1 MYFSH
6 RNFQVPFDRRL
17 MDTSMLTKSQV
28 SANNI
33 YISATKHFFI
43 NVITKFAKSN
53 LTAGLSVMTSALRS
67 GTVPKKSDKTF

>member
-1 MYFSH
+1 
-6 RNFQVPFDRRL
+6 

-67 GTVPKKSDKTF
+67 VMTSALRTVPKKSDKTF